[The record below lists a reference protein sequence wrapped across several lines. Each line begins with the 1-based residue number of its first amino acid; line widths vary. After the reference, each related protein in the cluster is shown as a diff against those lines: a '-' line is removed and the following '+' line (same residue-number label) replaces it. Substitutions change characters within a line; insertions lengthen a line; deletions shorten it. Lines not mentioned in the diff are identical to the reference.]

1 MQSPQTIKMAK
12 LGENK
17 NHRNMWKTARGI
29 GQRMCAVNI
38 FKIGT
43 LEIKY
48 LIMGDLKCRRK
59 EREIE
64 EPILANFVKS

>member
-1 MQSPQTIKMAK
+1 
-12 LGENK
+12 
-17 NHRNMWKTARGI
+17 
-29 GQRMCAVNI
+29 MCAVNI

-64 EPILANFVKS
+64 EPNLDAILANFVKS